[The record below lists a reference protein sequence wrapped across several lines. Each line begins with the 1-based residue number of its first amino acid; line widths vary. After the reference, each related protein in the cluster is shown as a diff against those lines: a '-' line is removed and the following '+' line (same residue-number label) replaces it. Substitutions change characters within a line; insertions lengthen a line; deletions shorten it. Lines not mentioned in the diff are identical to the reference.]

1 VKKIH
6 TLLLGLGAMCLGF
19 LVWEIGPGT
28 LWHDTEKLGW
38 GAGVIIAVAAL
49 EQLLHTLAWQ
59 RCFEPAERPSLRRL
73 YGAHLAGGA
82 INIVTPTATLGG
94 ELVRG
99 GLLPGVPGT
108 AAAATVT
115 VDRLAYALADTS
127 LGILGL
133 LVLLKAPSLGPWMRL
148 AIAAAAALFL
158 TGIGTFWALQRNGR
172 LLSRIVTHPI
182 VRQICG
188 PRFADGLSTGSASV
202 DLRIATFHAQRT
214 KALLAAIA
222 LHMAGSLMGAVQLAL
237 FFFFVSAPATALMT
251 IEAFLV
257 GIALDLFSFF
267 VPARLG
273 AQEGARMLA
282 VSLVGLKPA
291 LGLLFSLV
299 LRVEQVVWA
308 GIGLALYSFLVPRG
322 KPRRWGSHLQALD
335 LQSGAAEPAP
345 EPGLTPGE
353 GAG

>member
-1 VKKIH
+1 
-6 TLLLGLGAMCLGF
+6 
-19 LVWEIGPGT
+19 VWDIGPAT
-28 LWHDTEKLGW
+28 LWHDALTLGW
-38 GAGVIIAVAAL
+38 GAVLIISVASI

-59 RCFEPAERPSLRRL
+59 GCFEPAERPSLMRL

-99 GLLPGVPGT
+99 GLLPGTPG
-108 AAAATVT
+108 ALAAATVT
-115 VDRLAYALADTS
+115 VDRLAYALADTT

-133 LVLLKAPSLGPWMRL
+133 LVLLRAPSLGALGHL
-148 AIAAAAALFL
+148 AIVAAAALFL
-158 TGIGTFWALQRNGR
+158 TGVGIFWALQRNGR
-172 LLSRIVTHPI
+172 LLSRIVGHPI
-182 VRQICG
+182 VRRICG
-188 PRFADGLSTGSASV
+188 PAFAEGLSSGSEAV
-202 DLRIATFHAQRT
+202 DLRIRAFHAERT
-214 KALLAAIA
+214 GALLRGIA
-222 LHMAGSLMGAVQLAL
+222 FHMAGSLMGAVQLGL
-237 FFFFVSAPATALMT
+237 FFFFVSAGATPWMT
-251 IEAFLV
+251 IEVFLV

-282 VSLVGLKPA
+282 VSLVGLEPA

-299 LRVEQVVWA
+299 LRVEQVAWA
-308 GIGLALYSFLVPRG
+308 GIGLALYSLLVPRG
-322 KPRRWGSHLQALD
+322 KATRRASNLQTLD
-335 LQSGAAEPAP
+335 LESGPGGPAP

>member
-6 TLLLGLGAMCLGF
+6 TLLLGLGASCLAF
-19 LVWEIGPGT
+19 LVWQIGPRT

-38 GAGVIIAVAAL
+38 GAALIISVAAL
-49 EQLLHTLAWQ
+49 EQLFHALAWQ
-59 RCFEPAERPSLRRL
+59 RCFDPSERPSLRRL

-108 AAAATVT
+108 LAAATVT
-115 VDRLAYALADTS
+115 VDRLAYALADAS
-127 LGILGL
+127 LGTLGL
-133 LVLLKAPSLGPWMRL
+133 LVLLRSPSLGAWTH
-148 AIAAAAALFL
+148 AGIAAAAVLLL
-158 TGIGTFWALQRNGR
+158 TGIGIFWGLQRHGR
-172 LLSRIVTHPI
+172 LLSRIVNRPI
-182 VRQICG
+182 VQQICG
-188 PRFADGLSTGSASV
+188 SRLAEGLSTGSASV
-202 DLRIATFHAQRT
+202 DLRIATFHAERT
-214 KALLAAIA
+214 PALLTAIFC
-222 LHMAGSLMGAVQLAL
+222 HIAGSLMGAVQLAL
-237 FFFFVSAPATALMT
+237 FFFFVSAPATPLMT

-282 VSLVGLKPA
+282 VALVGLEPA

-299 LRVEQVVWA
+299 LRVEQVAWA

-322 KPRRWGSHLQALD
+322 DPRRGSRLQAPD
-335 LQSGAAEPAP
+335 LPSGAMEPAA

-353 GAG
+353 EAG

>member
-1 VKKIH
+1 MKNIH
-6 TLLLGLGAMCLGF
+6 TLLLGLGATCLAF

-28 LWHDTEKLGW
+28 LWHDTVTLGW
-38 GAGVIIAVAAL
+38 GAALIISVAAI

-59 RCFEPAERPSLRRL
+59 RCFEPAERPSLMRL

-99 GLLPGVPGT
+99 GLLPGVPG
-108 AAAATVT
+108 ALAAATVT

-127 LGILGL
+127 LGVLGL
-133 LVLLKAPSLGPWMRL
+133 LVLLKAPSLGGLAHL

-158 TGIGTFWALQRNGR
+158 TGIGIFWALQRNGR
-172 LLSRIVTHPI
+172 LLSRIVGHPI
-182 VRQICG
+182 VRRICG
-188 PRFADGLSTGSASV
+188 PTFAEGLSTGSASV
-202 DLRIATFHAQRT
+202 DLRIATFHAERT
-214 KALLAAIA
+214 SALLAAIA
-222 LHMAGSLMGAVQLAL
+222 LHIAGSLMGAVQLGL
-237 FFFFVSAPATALMT
+237 FFFFVSAPATPFMT
-251 IEAFLV
+251 IEVFLV

-267 VPARLG
+267 IPARLG

-282 VSLVGLKPA
+282 VSLVGLEPA

-299 LRVEQVVWA
+299 LRVEQVAWA
-308 GIGLALYSFLVPRG
+308 GIGLGLYSLLVPRG
-322 KPRRWGSHLQALD
+322 RATRQASRLQTLD
-335 LQSGAAEPAP
+335 LQSGAAEPLP

-353 GAG
+353 EAG